1 MSRLLKTGLLFS
13 LAFFCMRAALGQG
26 LEVAPL
32 FLDVAARPG
41 GEAQLRIENGFS
53 TPAAFTVQ
61 LRRRD
66 LAPDGT
72 ELGTSVADDDFLVY
86 PPQFLVAPT
95 TSQIVRLQWLGQR
108 PLQRTE
114 AYYLVVEQLPLTLGD
129 QPSEAGAEVTMLI
142 SVFVHLYVSPPEAT
156 SDIVISNAAAQPD
169 GQLVLIDILNEG
181 ARYALLR
188 HGVLSIECLNDVGSV
203 IRSARFAGDDLAAIL
218 PSTLVPANGRRTITV
233 PFEGSAD
240 CRSVTAQ
247 YNPDPDR

>member
-1 MSRLLKTGLLFS
+1 MSQLLKIGLFFS
-13 LAFFCMRAALGQG
+13 VAFLCMRAAFGQG

-32 FLDVAARPG
+32 FLDVVARPG
-41 GEAQLRIENGFS
+41 GEAQLRIENGFA

-72 ELGTSVADDDFLVY
+72 ELGTSAADDEFLVY

-95 TSQIVRLQWLGQR
+95 NSQIIRLQWLGQR

-114 AYYLVVEQLPLTLGD
+114 AYYLVVEQLPLTLAD
-129 QPSEAGAEVTMLI
+129 QPSDAGAEVTMLV

-156 SDIVISNAAAQPD
+156 SNIVITRADVQPD
-169 GQLVLIDILNEG
+169 GQFISIDILNEG

-188 HGVLSIECLNDVGSV
+188 HGVLNIECLNGGGSV
-203 IRSARFAGDDLAAIL
+203 IRSARFVGDDLTAIL
-218 PSTLVPANGRRTITV
+218 PSTLVPADGRRTIAI

-247 YNPDPDR
+247 YSPGPDG

>member
-1 MSRLLKTGLLFS
+1 MSQLLKIGLFFCV
-13 LAFFCMRAALGQG
+13 AFFCMRVALGQG

-32 FLDVAARPG
+32 FLDMVARPG
-41 GEAQLRIENGFS
+41 GEAQLRIENGFA

-72 ELGTSVADDDFLVY
+72 ELGTSAADDDFLVF

-95 TSQIVRLQWLGQR
+95 TSQIIRLQWLGQR

-114 AYYLVVEQLPLTLGD
+114 AYYLVVEQLPLTLAD
-129 QPSEAGAEVTMLI
+129 QPSDAGAEVTMLV
-142 SVFVHLYVSPPEAT
+142 SVFVHLYVNPPEAT
-156 SDIVISNAAAQPD
+156 SDIIITSARPGGQSIS
-169 GQLVLIDILNEG
+169 IDILNEG

-188 HGVLSIECLNDVGSV
+188 HGVLNIECLNDVGAV

-218 PSTLVPANGRRTITV
+218 PSTLVPANGRRIIAI
-233 PFEGSAD
+233 PFEGSVD

-247 YNPDPDR
+247 YSPDPDR